1 MSSEENKT
9 TYEVYVSN
17 IKPGATK
24 KDLLDFLRKGVDIAD
39 DAIKEI
45 VFRERSA
52 IISFTEKEL
61 AERVIGLNGLP
72 WNGDPAEEK
81 KIRISW
87 APPALP
93 ARPPSSPSLAL
104 PRKPRR
110 KWLRAILFGLAIV
123 SVALLVFYLLSKLK
137 GVESPDQ
144 IPVTPLDQRLDQ
156 QMKELEQLLDA
167 R

>member
-104 PRKPRR
+104 PRR

-123 SVALLVFYLLSKLK
+123 SVALLVFYLLSK
-137 GVESPDQ
+137 GVESSDQ
-144 IPVTPLDQRLDQ
+144 IPITPLDQRLDQ
-156 QMKELEQLLDA
+156 RLKELEQLLDA
-167 R
+167 E